1 MKVESNIINK
11 VLQFDHSLRQFAQ
24 SLTHNPEDVNDLLQD
39 TYVKVIVN
47 SNYYKEDT
55 NLKAWVCTIM
65 KNTFINNYRRK
76 QKERNLVIQTEDLYH
91 LKDYV
96 PDPGNTADMRYSVSE
111 INKVIMKQQEDQRQ
125 PLEMYIDGYKYQE
138 IADTMN
144 ISIGTVKSRIFFTRK
159 KIMEELKN

>member
-1 MKVESNIINK
+1 METKPNIINR

-24 SLTHNPEDVNDLLQD
+24 SLTPNLEDVNDLLQD
-39 TYVKVIVN
+39 TYVKVMVN
-47 SNYYKEDT
+47 SSYYKEDT

-65 KNTFINNYRRK
+65 KNTFINNYRRR
-76 QKERNLVIQTEDLYH
+76 QKERGSVIQTEDLYH

-96 PDPGNTADMRYSVSE
+96 SDPSNTADMRSCVAE
-111 INKVIMKQQEDQRQ
+111 INKAIMKQQEEQRQ

-138 IADTMN
+138 IADAMN

>member
-1 MKVESNIINK
+1 MEIKPNIINK
-11 VLQFDHSLRQFAQ
+11 VLQYDQNLRQFAQ
-24 SLTHNPEDVNDLLQD
+24 SLTSNPEDVNDLLQD
-39 TYVKVIVN
+39 TYVKVMVN

-76 QKERNLVIQTEDLYH
+76 QKERNTIIQTEDLYH
-91 LKDYV
+91 LQDYV
-96 PDPGNTADMRYSVSE
+96 SDPSSAADMHFCTTE
-111 INKVIMKQQEDQRQ
+111 IDKVIMRQQEEQRK
-125 PLEMYIDGYKYQE
+125 PLEMFIDGYKYHE
-138 IADTMN
+138 IADEMN